1 MQGRGRQN
9 GKRCRVD
16 IRSQFAAVARGA
28 DASLENFIER
38 IEALCESAADC
49 RISDCFGQRGAG
61 REATPGAAACW
72 FSVLLIL
79 LNWKTAT
86 PVDLTKWPAVQDYYQ
101 RLKQRPSIARALTE
115 EHALYAAEQAR
126 HKAA

>member
-1 MQGRGRQN
+1 MLSQASPVTGSRTIPVRVLCADHRNRIPCQLHELGARAACSRTDGNRMQGRGRQN

-49 RISDCFGQRGAG
+49 RISDCFGQCGAD

-79 LNWKTAT
+79 LN
-86 PVDLTKWPAVQDYYQ
+86 
-101 RLKQRPSIARALTE
+101 
-115 EHALYAAEQAR
+115 
-126 HKAA
+126 